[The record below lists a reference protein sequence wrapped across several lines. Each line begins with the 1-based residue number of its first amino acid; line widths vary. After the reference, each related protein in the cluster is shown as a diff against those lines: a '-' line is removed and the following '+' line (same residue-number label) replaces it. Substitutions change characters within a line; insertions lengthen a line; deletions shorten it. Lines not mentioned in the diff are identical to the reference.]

1 MSNSPQIRISVLAG
15 GTSAERE
22 VSLGSGKACAIALA
36 RLWPTRLIE
45 VDSAE
50 LPAGLDPQCD
60 IVFSTLHGT
69 FGEDGGMQK
78 LLEQAGVEYA
88 GCDVASSELTF
99 DKEATK
105 QFLVD
110 SNALQVPKGRVFEG
124 TSKPDAG
131 ELVDALGELV
141 VIKPNC
147 GGSSVGLS
155 ICSTRAEIE
164 TALAQINA
172 GTWLAEQRIMG
183 REVTVGVLQGRA
195 LPVVEIAPKSGIF
208 DYEAKYTKGLTEYLA
223 PAPIEP
229 DLAAKL
235 QADAEIAYGATGC
248 RDYAR
253 IDFMITE
260 KNNRFLLEINTLPGM
275 KETSLLPMGARCAG
289 MDFTTLVG
297 ELVSPAISRLSARLE
312 KGGNA

>member
-1 MSNSPQIRISVLAG
+1 MSDQSQFRIVVLAG

-22 VSLGSGKACAIALA
+22 VSLGSGRASAVALS
-36 RLWPTRLIE
+36 RLWPTRLID
-45 VDSAE
+45 VDKPGLSE
-50 LPAGLDPQCD
+50 GLDPSRD
-60 IVFSTLHGT
+60 VVFSTLHGT

-78 LLEQAGVEYA
+78 LLDQAGVEYA

-99 DKEATK
+99 DKQTTK
-105 QFLVD
+105 EFLAK
-110 SNALQVPKGRVFEG
+110 SHGIKVPMGIVFEG
-124 TSKPDAG
+124 GEKPTAANLIG
-131 ELVDALGELV
+131 KLGELI

-155 ICSTRAEIE
+155 ICANRGEVEA
-164 TALAQINA
+164 ALAGISA
-172 GTWLAEQRIMG
+172 GTWLAEQRITG
-183 REVTVGVLQGRA
+183 REVTVGILHGRA
-195 LPVVEIAPKSGIF
+195 LPVVEIAPKSGVF
-208 DYEAKYTKGLTEYLA
+208 DYEAKYTKGLTAYLA

-229 DLAAKL
+229 ELAAKL
-235 QADAEIAYGATGC
+235 QNEAEIAYVATGC

-260 KNNRFLLEINTLPGM
+260 KNERFLLEINTLPGM

-297 ELVSPAISRLSARLE
+297 ELVSPAISRLSTRLGN
-312 KGGNA
+312 GGVA

>member
-1 MSNSPQIRISVLAG
+1 MSKFTRFRITVLAG
-15 GTSAERE
+15 GTSTERE

-50 LPAGLDPQCD
+50 LPAGLDPQRD

-78 LLEQAGVEYA
+78 LLELAGIEYA
-88 GCDVASSELTF
+88 GCDVASSALTF
-99 DKEATK
+99 DKQTTK
-105 QFLVD
+105 EFLAD
-110 SNALQVPKGRVFEG
+110 TNGLKVPAGRVFDG
-124 TSKPDAG
+124 TVKPSAD
-131 ELVDALGELV
+131 ELVESLGELM

-155 ICSTRAEIE
+155 ICSTCAEIE
-164 TALAQINA
+164 AALAEIDA

-183 REVTVGVLQGRA
+183 REVTVGVLGGRA

-229 DLAAKL
+229 DLATKL
-235 QADAEIAYGATGC
+235 QNDAEVAYTATGC

-260 KNNRFLLEINTLPGM
+260 KNDRFLLEINTLPGM
-275 KETSLLPMGARCAG
+275 KETSLLPMGARCTG

-297 ELVSPAISRLSARLE
+297 ELVSPAISRLSARLDN
-312 KGGNA
+312 GGNA